1 MKFNLFNTKARTPE
15 FNINHPDIAHKV
27 EEAFKSG
34 GKQYYRFTE
43 EHQMPTG
50 RYKWVLNYLREVD
63 LRMDIE
69 TFKGYL
75 KDLKSALNPGE
86 KQVIDLEKAWK
97 TILNMESRANLA
109 FEVEGVRRL
118 ASVIFF
124 DESEDLSG
132 YDLKYNKIK
141 VKSWEN
147 NNTLDFFLTMPI
159 CELLGTKNISIES
172 LEEFIQNSTEIIRDL
187 NYGQQN
193 PSRENL

>member
-1 MKFNLFNTKARTPE
+1 MRINLFKKKPKPE

-27 EEAFKSG
+27 EPAFDVR

-69 TFKGYL
+69 TFKSYL
-75 KDLKSALNPGE
+75 KGLKSALNPGE
-86 KQVIDLEKAWK
+86 KHVINLEEAWK
-97 TILNMESRANLA
+97 IILNMESRANLA

-124 DESEDLSG
+124 DDSEDLSG
-132 YDLKYNKIK
+132 YDMKYNR
-141 VKSWEN
+141 VKMLNWEN
-147 NNTLDFFLTMPI
+147 NKTLDFFLTMPI
-159 CELLGTKNISIES
+159 SALLGMNNISIES
-172 LEEFIQNSTEIIRDL
+172 LEEFIQKSTEIIRDL
-187 NYGQQN
+187 NYGQSSQS
-193 PSRENL
+193 PESL